1 MRSVAFSPDGKTI
14 VSGSNDK
21 TIKVW
26 DAGAPSPAPDP
37 SPIPN
42 LSAPTF
48 ATASL
53 ELKAEKQSAH
63 SDVVRSVAFLPE
75 GKTIVSGSWDKTLKV
90 WEVLEAETGAPVPL
104 EVLEVRQELSKFTAA
119 GSGVQFLHAR
129 VMVRGPG
136 GAGKSATIEALAGK
150 EFNAS
155 QMSTVGVGVDELEL
169 NHRELQLGR
178 GDGVLKAYDRAA
190 GEGEYVRAIAANAA
204 AVLAGTAT
212 ATGGSMLA
220 KVEVREGVHPA
231 KLRRDVAAA
240 KEASPSSVSKLR
252 VEVAEASSP
261 AAASSSPAEASSS
274 VPAKQAAAAHP

>member
-1 MRSVAFSPDGKTI
+1 MRQQRLLLLQV
-14 VSGSNDK
+14 V
-21 TIKVW
+21 
-26 DAGAPSPAPDP
+26 PAAA
-37 SPIPN
+37 I
-42 LSAPTF
+42 
-48 ATASL
+48 
-53 ELKAEKQSAH
+53 E
-63 SDVVRSVAFLPE
+63 
-75 GKTIVSGSWDKTLKV
+75 
-90 WEVLEAETGAPVPL
+90 ETGAPVPP
-104 EVLEVRQELSKFTAA
+104 EVLEVRQALSKFTAA

-212 ATGGSMLA
+212 ATGGSMLWPRLRCGR
-220 KVEVREGVHPA
+220 VSIQPSYGVMWLLRKKPA
-231 KLRRDVAAA
+231 RLQCLGCLQRWPKPRHQPPLHRHQPRLHRLCPPSRRLRLTLD
-240 KEASPSSVSKLR
+240 P
-252 VEVAEASSP
+252 
-261 AAASSSPAEASSS
+261 
-274 VPAKQAAAAHP
+274 

>member
-1 MRSVAFSPDGKTI
+1 
-14 VSGSNDK
+14 
-21 TIKVW
+21 
-26 DAGAPSPAPDP
+26 
-37 SPIPN
+37 
-42 LSAPTF
+42 
-48 ATASL
+48 
-53 ELKAEKQSAH
+53 
-63 SDVVRSVAFLPE
+63 
-75 GKTIVSGSWDKTLKV
+75 
-90 WEVLEAETGAPVPL
+90 
-104 EVLEVRQELSKFTAA
+104 
-119 GSGVQFLHAR
+119 
-129 VMVRGPG
+129 MVRGPG

-178 GDGVLKAYDRAA
+178 GDGVLKAYDRVA

-220 KVEVREGVHPA
+220 KVEERGGVHPA

-240 KEASPSSVSKLR
+240 KEASPSSVSKEASPSSVSKLR
-252 VEVAEASSP
+252 AEVAKASSP

>member
-1 MRSVAFSPDGKTI
+1 MPPD
-14 VSGSNDK
+14 
-21 TIKVW
+21 
-26 DAGAPSPAPDP
+26 
-37 SPIPN
+37 
-42 LSAPTF
+42 
-48 ATASL
+48 
-53 ELKAEKQSAH
+53 
-63 SDVVRSVAFLPE
+63 
-75 GKTIVSGSWDKTLKV
+75 
-90 WEVLEAETGAPVPL
+90 
-104 EVLEVRQELSKFTAA
+104 VLEVRQALSKFTAA

-220 KVEVREGVHPA
+220 KVEERGGVHPA

-252 VEVAEASSP
+252 AEVAKASSP
-261 AAASSSPAEASSS
+261 AATSSSSAEASSS
-274 VPAKQAAAAHP
+274 VPAKQAAVAHP

>member
-1 MRSVAFSPDGKTI
+1 M
-14 VSGSNDK
+14 
-21 TIKVW
+21 
-26 DAGAPSPAPDP
+26 PAAA
-37 SPIPN
+37 IERE
-42 LSAPTF
+42 A
-48 ATASL
+48 AQR
-53 ELKAEKQSAH
+53 AE
-63 SDVVRSVAFLPE
+63 
-75 GKTIVSGSWDKTLKV
+75 I
-90 WEVLEAETGAPVPL
+90 LEAETGAPVPP
-104 EVLEVRQELSKFTAA
+104 EVLEVRQALSKFTAA

-220 KVEVREGVHPA
+220 KVEERGGVHPA

-252 VEVAEASSP
+252 AEVAKASSP

-274 VPAKQAAAAHP
+274 VPAKQAAASHP

>member
-1 MRSVAFSPDGKTI
+1 MPPRPRLSLRPEPERYPAAPPPLPLPRTQHPAPI
-14 VSGSNDK
+14 
-21 TIKVW
+21 
-26 DAGAPSPAPDP
+26 PSPHEPPQTQRQQRFLLLQVPPD
-37 SPIPN
+37 
-42 LSAPTF
+42 
-48 ATASL
+48 
-53 ELKAEKQSAH
+53 
-63 SDVVRSVAFLPE
+63 
-75 GKTIVSGSWDKTLKV
+75 
-90 WEVLEAETGAPVPL
+90 
-104 EVLEVRQELSKFTAA
+104 VLEVRQALSKFTAA

-220 KVEVREGVHPA
+220 KVEERGGVHPA

-240 KEASPSSVSKLR
+240 KEASPSSVSKEASPSSVSKLR
-252 VEVAEASSP
+252 AEVAKASSP

-274 VPAKQAAAAHP
+274 VPAKQAAASHP

>member
-1 MRSVAFSPDGKTI
+1 MRQA
-14 VSGSNDK
+14 
-21 TIKVW
+21 
-26 DAGAPSPAPDP
+26 
-37 SPIPN
+37 
-42 LSAPTF
+42 
-48 ATASL
+48 
-53 ELKAEKQSAH
+53 
-63 SDVVRSVAFLPE
+63 
-75 GKTIVSGSWDKTLKV
+75 
-90 WEVLEAETGAPVPL
+90 
-104 EVLEVRQELSKFTAA
+104 LSKFTAA

-204 AVLAGTAT
+204 AVLAGAAP
-212 ATGGSMLA
+212 ATGGLMLA
-220 KVEVREGVHPA
+220 KVEERGGVHP
-231 KLRRDVAAA
+231 AA

-252 VEVAEASSP
+252 AEVAKASSP

-274 VPAKQAAAAHP
+274 VPVKQAAAAHP

>member
-1 MRSVAFSPDGKTI
+1 MRQA
-14 VSGSNDK
+14 
-21 TIKVW
+21 
-26 DAGAPSPAPDP
+26 
-37 SPIPN
+37 
-42 LSAPTF
+42 
-48 ATASL
+48 
-53 ELKAEKQSAH
+53 
-63 SDVVRSVAFLPE
+63 
-75 GKTIVSGSWDKTLKV
+75 
-90 WEVLEAETGAPVPL
+90 
-104 EVLEVRQELSKFTAA
+104 LSKFTAA

-220 KVEVREGVHPA
+220 KVEEPGSVHPA

-240 KEASPSSVSKLR
+240 KEASPSSVSKEASPSSVSKEASPSSVSKLR
-252 VEVAEASSP
+252 AEVAKASSP
-261 AAASSSPAEASSS
+261 AAASSSPAAASSS
-274 VPAKQAAAAHP
+274 VPAKQAAASHP

>member
-1 MRSVAFSPDGKTI
+1 MPPD
-14 VSGSNDK
+14 
-21 TIKVW
+21 
-26 DAGAPSPAPDP
+26 
-37 SPIPN
+37 
-42 LSAPTF
+42 
-48 ATASL
+48 
-53 ELKAEKQSAH
+53 
-63 SDVVRSVAFLPE
+63 
-75 GKTIVSGSWDKTLKV
+75 
-90 WEVLEAETGAPVPL
+90 
-104 EVLEVRQELSKFTAA
+104 VLEVRQALSKFTAA

-220 KVEVREGVHPA
+220 KVEEPGSVHPA

-240 KEASPSSVSKLR
+240 KEASPSSVSKEASPSSVSKLR
-252 VEVAEASSP
+252 AEVAKASSP

>member
-1 MRSVAFSPDGKTI
+1 MRQA
-14 VSGSNDK
+14 
-21 TIKVW
+21 
-26 DAGAPSPAPDP
+26 
-37 SPIPN
+37 
-42 LSAPTF
+42 
-48 ATASL
+48 
-53 ELKAEKQSAH
+53 
-63 SDVVRSVAFLPE
+63 
-75 GKTIVSGSWDKTLKV
+75 
-90 WEVLEAETGAPVPL
+90 
-104 EVLEVRQELSKFTAA
+104 LSKFTAA

-220 KVEVREGVHPA
+220 KVEVRGGVHPA

-240 KEASPSSVSKLR
+240 KEASPSSVSRLR
-252 VEVAEASSP
+252 AEVAKASSP
-261 AAASSSPAEASSS
+261 AAALSSPAEASSS
-274 VPAKQAAAAHP
+274 SHTAEGGKRNARMAAVGHTVVAAVGVSNALLEPLVKKLLSVKASRIESQK

>member
-1 MRSVAFSPDGKTI
+1 MRQA
-14 VSGSNDK
+14 
-21 TIKVW
+21 
-26 DAGAPSPAPDP
+26 
-37 SPIPN
+37 
-42 LSAPTF
+42 
-48 ATASL
+48 
-53 ELKAEKQSAH
+53 
-63 SDVVRSVAFLPE
+63 
-75 GKTIVSGSWDKTLKV
+75 
-90 WEVLEAETGAPVPL
+90 
-104 EVLEVRQELSKFTAA
+104 LSKFTAA

-220 KVEVREGVHPA
+220 KVEERGGVHPA

-240 KEASPSSVSKLR
+240 KEASPSSVSKEASPSSVSKLR
-252 VEVAEASSP
+252 AEVAKASSP

-274 VPAKQAAAAHP
+274 VPAKQAAAANP

>member
-1 MRSVAFSPDGKTI
+1 MPTAAK
-14 VSGSNDK
+14 
-21 TIKVW
+21 
-26 DAGAPSPAPDP
+26 AGPA
-37 SPIPN
+37 
-42 LSAPTF
+42 
-48 ATASL
+48 L
-53 ELKAEKQSAH
+53 EREAAQRAE
-63 SDVVRSVAFLPE
+63 
-75 GKTIVSGSWDKTLKV
+75 I
-90 WEVLEAETGAPVPL
+90 LEAETGASVPP
-104 EVLEVRQELSKFTAA
+104 EVLEVRQALSKFTAA

-220 KVEVREGVHPA
+220 KVEEPGGVHPA

-240 KEASPSSVSKLR
+240 KEASPSSVSKEASLSSVSKLR
-252 VEVAEASSP
+252 KEASPSSVSKLRAEVAKALSP

-274 VPAKQAAAAHP
+274 VPAKQAAASHP

>member
-1 MRSVAFSPDGKTI
+1 MHACRRGAC
-14 VSGSNDK
+14 
-21 TIKVW
+21 
-26 DAGAPSPAPDP
+26 GAPAPSARRTRARRAHTARAPAPR
-37 SPIPN
+37 
-42 LSAPTF
+42 A
-48 ATASL
+48 
-53 ELKAEKQSAH
+53 AESDDIIDEAALAAIQSII
-63 SDVVRSVAFLPE
+63 S
-75 GKTIVSGSWDKTLKV
+75 T
-90 WEVLEAETGAPVPL
+90 LEANEAAEILEVETGAPVPP
-104 EVLEVRQELSKFTAA
+104 EVLEVRQALSKFTAA

-155 QMSTVGVGVDELEL
+155 QKSTVGVGVDELEL

-220 KVEVREGVHPA
+220 KVEVRGGVHPA

-240 KEASPSSVSKLR
+240 KEVSPSSVSKLR
-252 VEVAEASSP
+252 AEVAKASSP
-261 AAASSSPAEASSS
+261 AAASSSPAEAPSS

>member
-1 MRSVAFSPDGKTI
+1 MP
-14 VSGSNDK
+14 
-21 TIKVW
+21 
-26 DAGAPSPAPDP
+26 P
-37 SPIPN
+37 
-42 LSAPTF
+42 
-48 ATASL
+48 
-53 ELKAEKQSAH
+53 
-63 SDVVRSVAFLPE
+63 
-75 GKTIVSGSWDKTLKV
+75 
-90 WEVLEAETGAPVPL
+90 
-104 EVLEVRQELSKFTAA
+104 EVLEVRQALSKFTAA

-220 KVEVREGVHPA
+220 KVEVRGGVHPA

-240 KEASPSSVSKLR
+240 KEASPSSVSRLR
-252 VEVAEASSP
+252 AEVAKASSP

>member
-1 MRSVAFSPDGKTI
+1 MPLRPRLSLRPEPEPYPAAPPPLPLPRTQHPAPI
-14 VSGSNDK
+14 
-21 TIKVW
+21 
-26 DAGAPSPAPDP
+26 PSPHEPP
-37 SPIPN
+37 
-42 LSAPTF
+42 
-48 ATASL
+48 
-53 ELKAEKQSAH
+53 Q
-63 SDVVRSVAFLPE
+63 
-75 GKTIVSGSWDKTLKV
+75 TLRQRK
-90 WEVLEAETGAPVPL
+90 LLLLQVPP
-104 EVLEVRQELSKFTAA
+104 EVLEVRQALSKFTAA

-169 NHRELQLGR
+169 NHRELQLGH

-220 KVEVREGVHPA
+220 KVEEPGSVHPA

-252 VEVAEASSP
+252 AEVAKASSP

-274 VPAKQAAAAHP
+274 VPAKQAAASHP

>member
-1 MRSVAFSPDGKTI
+1 MRQA
-14 VSGSNDK
+14 
-21 TIKVW
+21 
-26 DAGAPSPAPDP
+26 
-37 SPIPN
+37 
-42 LSAPTF
+42 
-48 ATASL
+48 
-53 ELKAEKQSAH
+53 
-63 SDVVRSVAFLPE
+63 
-75 GKTIVSGSWDKTLKV
+75 
-90 WEVLEAETGAPVPL
+90 
-104 EVLEVRQELSKFTAA
+104 LSKFTAA

-220 KVEVREGVHPA
+220 KVEEPGSVHPA

-252 VEVAEASSP
+252 AEVAKASSP